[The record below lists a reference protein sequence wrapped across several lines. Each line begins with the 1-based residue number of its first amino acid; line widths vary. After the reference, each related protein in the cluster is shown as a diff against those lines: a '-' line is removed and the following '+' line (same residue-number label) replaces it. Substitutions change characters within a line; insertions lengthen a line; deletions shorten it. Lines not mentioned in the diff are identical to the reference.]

1 MTVFLL
7 SYQYD
12 QNIALFAE
20 TGQDG
25 LSVFHLLKI
34 DP

>member
-25 LSVFHLLKI
+25 LASWKKMGKTL
-34 DP
+34 